1 MMTFL
6 SPLLMWGALLGV
18 IPLIIH
24 LLNRR
29 KFRRV
34 EWAPMRYL
42 KLTVQRNRRRVQV
55 EQLLLLLLRMAAL
68 ALLFFYLARPIV
80 NPTGLEGWLGNGGR
94 SSQVVL
100 IDDSLSMGYG
110 SSEAPAFRQAK
121 ETASALV
128 AASRAE
134 DRVTI
139 LAASAPKAPV
149 VHEVEGSRREDLAGA
164 IASLPPTAVHVA
176 WPSVLDGVEE
186 VLRSCTYPT
195 RQLTIITDLRK
206 SGWDG
211 GVSPIARKWSEDGVR
226 VRVVDVGSDDLA
238 NVALVDLVPLDRTIL
253 AGAES
258 RWEAVIRNDSPKVL
272 EGVKAILRVD
282 DRPIEVKLPEVGPR
296 AVARVP
302 LTVRFPAPGLHD
314 LSLQLPDDGL
324 PGDNRRWAAVP
335 VKDSLLIRL
344 VDGDPSSEPFGS
356 EVDYLAAPLSIG
368 IGDAEAWR
376 VEVALDNDF
385 LNPRLDVPDVLV
397 LANVAA
403 PTPEQA
409 ARMLK
414 LVREGMGLIIYTG
427 SKVDAGLYDDLLYKG
442 NDKLLPVRLK
452 GVVDAAIQGVVIEPV
467 RPSPIEKL
475 LELKTTALE
484 RVAVR
489 QIMAV
494 EEPPGDEDGKV
505 RVLARWN
512 DPARS
517 PAAIE
522 RVVGDGRVL
531 LWTTTADR
539 AGTDWPIEPSFVL
552 AVREAV
558 RGTARPTRLAN
569 TITAGDP
576 MRVVVRSDQQLANA
590 RVTLPNGGEPKA
602 LTPTPLPG
610 PPDERGPAVSI
621 DVPDTRQAGLY
632 RITWDE
638 GALGTQQDAYAANPD
653 PRESDLARISQA
665 NLKALLKP
673 LEFEVASAGGDG
685 ASLFAPTGREVWH
698 ELAWGLLGV
707 LVFESILAAWV
718 GRSR

>member
-6 SPLLMWGALLGV
+6 SPLLAWGALLGA
-18 IPLIIH
+18 IPIIIH

-42 KLTVQRNRRRVQV
+42 KLTVQRNRRRVQL
-55 EQLLLLLLRMAAL
+55 EQLLLMLVRVAAL
-68 ALLFFYLARPIV
+68 ALLFFFLARPVV

-110 SSEAPAFRQAK
+110 STEAPAFRQAK
-121 ETASALV
+121 ETAGSLV
-128 AASRAE
+128 ASARAE
-134 DRVTI
+134 DRFTI
-139 LAASAPKAPV
+139 LAASNPKAPV

-164 IASLPPTAVHVA
+164 VSSLPPTAVHAA
-176 WPSVLDGVEE
+176 WPAVLDGVEE

-195 RQLTIITDLRK
+195 RQLTILTDLRK

-211 GVSPIARKWSEDGVR
+211 GVGPIARKWAEDGVR
-226 VRVVDVGSDDLA
+226 VRIFDVGADDAA
-238 NVALVDLVPLDRTIL
+238 NVALLGINPLDRTIL

-258 RWEAVIRNDSPKVL
+258 RWEAVIRNDSARVL
-272 EGVKAILRVD
+272 DGLKAILRVD
-282 DRPIEVKLPEVGPR
+282 DRPTEVKLPEIAPR
-296 AVARVP
+296 ATARVP
-302 LTVRFPAPGLHD
+302 LTVQFPGPGLHD
-314 LSLQLPDDGL
+314 LSLQLPDDAL
-324 PGDNRRWAAVP
+324 PGDNQRWAAVP
-335 VKDSLLIRL
+335 VKDSLLVRL

-368 IGDAEAWR
+368 VGAAEAWR

-385 LNPRLDVPDVLV
+385 LNPRLDAPDVLV

-409 ARMLK
+409 ERLLK
-414 LVREGMGLIIYTG
+414 MVKGGMGLMIYTG
-427 SKVDAGLYDDLLYKG
+427 SKVDAGVYNDLLSRG
-442 NDKLLPVRLK
+442 NDKLLPSRLK
-452 GVVDAAIQGVVIEPV
+452 GVVDATIQGVIVEPV

-475 LELKTTALE
+475 LELKTSALE

-494 EEPPGDEDGKV
+494 DEPNEEEGKV

-512 DPARS
+512 DPTRS
-517 PAAIE
+517 PAVIE
-522 RVVGDGRVL
+522 RIVGEGRVL

-539 AGTDWPIEPSFVL
+539 AGNDWPIEPSFVL

-558 RGTARPTRLAN
+558 RGTARPTKLTN
-569 TITAGDP
+569 TVTAGDP
-576 MRVVVRSDQQLANA
+576 MRLVVRSNQQLANA
-590 RVTLPNGGEPKA
+590 RVTPPGGGEPRA
-602 LTPTPLPG
+602 LTPVPLAEPL
-610 PPDERGPAVSI
+610 DDRGPAVSI
-621 DVPDTRQAGLY
+621 DVPDTRHAGLY

-638 GALGTQQDAYAANPD
+638 GPLGTQQDAYAANPD
-653 PRESDLARISQA
+653 PRESDLGRIGEDE
-665 NLKALLKP
+665 LKGLLKP
-673 LEFEVASAGGDG
+673 LAVEVASAKGTG
-685 ASLFAPTGREVWH
+685 SEFFAPTGREVWH
-698 ELAWGLLGV
+698 ELAWGLLAV
-707 LVFESILAAWV
+707 LIFESILATWV

>member
-6 SPLLMWGALLGV
+6 SPLLIWGALLGA
-18 IPLIIH
+18 IPIIIH

-42 KLTVQRNRRRVQV
+42 KLTVQRNRRKVQI
-55 EQLLLLLLRMAAL
+55 EQLLLMLLRVAAI
-68 ALLFFYLARPIV
+68 ALLFFYLARPVV
-80 NPTGLEGWLGNGGR
+80 NPTGLEGWLGSGGR
-94 SSQVVL
+94 SSQIVL

-110 SSEAPAFRQAK
+110 SSESPAFRQAK
-121 ETASALV
+121 ETAGSLVSSA
-128 AASRAE
+128 RNE
-134 DRVTI
+134 DRFTI
-139 LAASAPKAPV
+139 LVASAPRAPV
-149 VHEVEGSRREDLAGA
+149 VHEVEGSRHEDLAGA
-164 IASLPPTAVHVA
+164 VATIPPTSVHAA
-176 WPSVLDGVEE
+176 WPAVLEGVEE

-195 RQLTIITDLRK
+195 RQVTILTDLRR

-211 GVSPIARKWSEDGVR
+211 GVSPIAAKWAGAGVR
-226 VRVVDVGSDDLA
+226 VRIFDVGSDETA
-238 NVALVDLVPLDRTIL
+238 NVALLAINPLDRTIL

-258 RWEAVIRNDSPKVL
+258 RWEAVIRNDSPRVL
-272 EGVKAILRVD
+272 DGLKAILRVD
-282 DRPIEVKLPEVGPR
+282 DRPTEVKLPEIAPR

-302 LTVRFPAPGLHD
+302 LMVQFPGPGLHD
-314 LSLQLPDDGL
+314 LSLQLPDDAL
-324 PGDNRRWAAVP
+324 PGDNQRWAAVP
-335 VKDSLLIRL
+335 VKDSLLVRL

-368 IGDAEAWR
+368 IGAAEAWR

-385 LNPRLDVPDVLV
+385 LNPRLDTPDVLV

-403 PTPEQA
+403 PSPEQA
-409 ARMLK
+409 SRLLR
-414 LVREGMGLIIYTG
+414 LVREGMGLMIYTG
-427 SKVDAGLYDDLLYKG
+427 SKVDAGVYNDLLFRG
-442 NDKLLPVRLK
+442 NDKLLPVKLK

-494 EEPPGDEDGKV
+494 DDPAEDDDKV

-512 DPARS
+512 DPSRS
-517 PAAIE
+517 TAVVE
-522 RVVGDGRVL
+522 RIVGDGRVL

-539 AGTDWPIEPSFVL
+539 AGNDWPIEPSFVL

-558 RGTARPTRLAN
+558 RGTARPTKLTN
-569 TITAGDP
+569 TVTAGDP
-576 MRVVVRSDQQLANA
+576 MRLVVRSNQQLANA
-590 RVTLPNGGEPKA
+590 RVLPPGGGEPKA
-602 LTPTPLPG
+602 LTPTPLAEPL
-610 PPDERGPAVSI
+610 DERGPAVSI
-621 DVPDTRQAGLY
+621 DVPDTRRAGLY

-638 GALGTQQDAYAANPD
+638 GPLGTQQDAYAANPD
-653 PRESDLARISQA
+653 PRESDLPRISQTD
-665 NLKALLKP
+665 LKGMLKP
-673 LEFEVASAGGDG
+673 LAVEVASAKDG
-685 ASLFAPTGREVWH
+685 ADLFAPTGREVWH
-698 ELAWGLLGV
+698 ELAWGLFGV
-707 LVFESILAAWV
+707 LVFESIFAAWV